1 MSLRS
6 WQILL
11 QDEYQDFQ
19 IQKNKFG
26 KLKIKTYICM
36 AMFNILR
43 TRKGKLKEK
52 IEYELESNTQDIS
65 KILNAIE
72 EYERANLD
80 TINKLRRE
88 KSLDIKRING
98 ALKQTIN
105 AHGPITKDFIGSAS
119 KRIYGALLKEKN
131 ESFITKLLNIFR

>member
-1 MSLRS
+1 MRLKF
-6 WQILL
+6 WQISS

-52 IEYELESNTQDIS
+52 IKYALESNTQDIS